1 MSDRQ
6 TFGKPG
12 VFPFTVTKEAVILQA
27 LKKRRF
33 RGSFR
38 ENPSKRPQWDGATM
52 ENFGGH
58 HG

>member
-12 VFPFTVTKEAVILQA
+12 MFPFTVTKEAVILQA

-38 ENPSKRPQWDGATM
+38 ENRRQCPQWDRMQM
-52 ENFGGH
+52 ENY